1 MRASERLAREQ
12 QEELRLANEEQHQAN
27 KELRELTQT
36 LDLKARQ
43 LSETSAFK
51 SEFLANM
58 SHELRTPLN
67 SLLILS
73 KLLAEDVDT
82 PLSPKQQQYAR
93 TIHESGTDLLQQI
106 NEILDLAR
114 IESGKVRIEPEPM
127 DYAEVV
133 RLAESGFRHVATAKN
148 LSFTIELDPQ
158 LGPGLNTDPGRL
170 WQILKNLL
178 SNAFKFTAR
187 GGVTLHLERVPGQS
201 PHETRVAMT
210 VSDTGIGIA
219 ADDLERVFVPY
230 FRARSATAS
239 GIAGTGLGM
248 SIARQI
254 IEENAGTISLE
265 STLGTGTTATVRL
278 PLRGSHR
285 PSTTEVSA

>member
-1 MRASERLAREQ
+1 MTTAEGDDAV
-12 QEELRLANEEQHQAN
+12 LR
-27 KELRELTQT
+27 
-36 LDLKARQ
+36 
-43 LSETSAFK
+43 
-51 SEFLANM
+51 
-58 SHELRTPLN
+58 
-67 SLLILS
+67 
-73 KLLAEDVDT
+73 
-82 PLSPKQQQYAR
+82 
-93 TIHESGTDLLQQI
+93 
-106 NEILDLAR
+106 
-114 IESGKVRIEPEPM
+114 
-127 DYAEVV
+127 
-133 RLAESGFRHVATAKN
+133 
-148 LSFTIELDPQ
+148 
-158 LGPGLNTDPGRL
+158 
-170 WQILKNLL
+170 
-178 SNAFKFTAR
+178 
-187 GGVTLHLERVPGQS
+187 
-201 PHETRVAMT
+201 